1 LISVYQLQQEAPT
14 AEAVTLPNDCET
26 INKSNRPPYFKNE
39 YHGCLTNQ
47 EAKAL
52 LDKDGQFLIR
62 DSGKTRQPTLSLK
75 FNNEIKH
82 YR

>member
-1 LISVYQLQQEAPT
+1 MYHLQQEAPT
-14 AEAVTLPNDCET
+14 AVPVTLPEGDES
-26 INKSNRPPYFKNE
+26 INESSRPPYFKNE
-39 YHGCLTNQ
+39 YHGCISNQ

-52 LDKDGQFLIR
+52 LEKDGQFLIR